1 MIKKLRSPGWA
12 SERTLLGYGS
22 FFGLL
27 LGLGFAILAVK
38 FLDPSRCINKFLF
51 TCIKWVAI
59 GTNIDAHIFYC
70 GKKFNFISTSALY
83 FCFEIIW
90 MNICL
95 HTIPF
100 CYEFIVD
107 INSAFVSVSFILAR
121 RRSIVS

>member
-1 MIKKLRSPGWA
+1 MTKNLKSPGWA
-12 SERTLLGYGS
+12 GERTLLGYDS

-27 LGLGFAILAVK
+27 LGLGFAILTVK
-38 FLDPSRCINKFLF
+38 FFNPSRCINKFLF
-51 TCIKWVAI
+51 PCIKRVAI

-70 GKKFNFISTSALY
+70 GKIFNFISTSTLY